1 MRRTTTKMMMLM
13 VVTAT
18 FVMAQGY
25 GRVGANRNWWMD
37 DLNLTV
43 EQQKS
48 ITTMQTQ
55 FQKDQIKIRSRLET
69 SQVDLHAL
77 MTNPSENATQIKT
90 KQAEINQI
98 RTELQNAGVDHR
110 VAIRKLL
117 TPEQQ
122 TLFDQRGGRGMGN
135 GQRMRDGRGSGGMG
149 GRGQSG
155 GPRGIHTPG
164 TGGGAR

>member
-1 MRRTTTKMMMLM
+1 MRRTTKMMIAMT
-13 VVTAT
+13 VTAT
-18 FVMAQGY
+18 LVMAQGY
-25 GRVGANRNWWMD
+25 GRAAGNSNWWMD

-43 EQQKS
+43 DQQKT

-55 FQKDQIKIRSRLET
+55 FQKDQIKARSRLET
-69 SQVDLHAL
+69 AQVELRGL
-77 MTNPSENATQIKT
+77 MTNPSENTKQIKAT
-90 KQAEINQI
+90 QAEINQI

-122 TLFDQRGGRGMGN
+122 ILFDKRGGRGMGN
-135 GQRMRDGRGSGGMG
+135 GQGMRDGRGSGNMG
-149 GRGQSG
+149 GRGGSG
-155 GPRGIHTPG
+155 GSRGIHTPG